1 MQTLPEMYA
10 QASGP
15 VKLFLF
21 AMAGLGMLFAYVG
34 LSNLIRK
41 LKYRPKE

>member
-15 VKLFLF
+15 VKLFIL
-21 AMAGLGMLFAYVG
+21 AMAGLGVLFAYVG